1 MEFYYFI
8 LSARYTDSLQSVR
21 DLTFITEIS
30 FTILLSL
37 HTSQVAHQA
46 RAYLGFHSMKGIYTP
61 GWKSKLS
68 CTRTQDNV
76 ASQGSNS
83 ELSPQS
89 QVH

>member
-8 LSARYTDSLQSVR
+8 LSARYTDSFQSVR

-46 RAYLGFHSMKGIYTP
+46 RAYLGFHSMKGIFFLIYT
-61 GWKSKLS
+61 W
-68 CTRTQDNV
+68 V
-76 ASQGSNS
+76 
-83 ELSPQS
+83 EE
-89 QVH
+89 